1 VWSHVPVCVRMLALP
16 IQLHLSPHFYSSKGA
31 NEGGRGKKGITVR
44 VTVSGSTSLSWNP
57 GRTTD

>member
-1 VWSHVPVCVRMLALP
+1 VVPCPCVCSNASSSYPTTFV
-16 IQLHLSPHFYSSKGA
+16 PHFYSSKGA